1 MDVFR
6 LLVRHA
12 PDGLTPGE
20 MTARLSLPAPTLS
33 FHLAQ
38 LSQAGL
44 LTVRKE
50 GRSRRY
56 APDFA
61 AVRGLVDFLMKD
73 CCAGACTAPAL
84 EKECTR

>member
-20 MTARLSLPAPTLS
+20 ITTRLGLPSPTLS
-33 FHLAQ
+33 FHLSQ

-56 APDFA
+56 APDFT
-61 AVRGLVDFLMKD
+61 AVRGLVDFLMED
-73 CCAGACTAPAL
+73 CCAGACAAPVL
-84 EKECTR
+84 EKECTP